1 MCLAVP
7 GKVVSIAGEA
17 ELRTGR
23 VDFGGIIRDASLA
36 CVPETKVGDYVV
48 VHVGVAISIVD
59 EAEAAQTLE
68 YLKQMGAI
76 AELRAKA

>member
-23 VDFGGIIRDASLA
+23 VDFGGITRGACLA
-36 CVPETKVGDYVV
+36 YVPEAKVGDYVV

-59 EAEAAQTLE
+59 AAEATQTLE
-68 YLKQMGAI
+68 YLKQMGAL
-76 AELRAKA
+76 AELNGHA